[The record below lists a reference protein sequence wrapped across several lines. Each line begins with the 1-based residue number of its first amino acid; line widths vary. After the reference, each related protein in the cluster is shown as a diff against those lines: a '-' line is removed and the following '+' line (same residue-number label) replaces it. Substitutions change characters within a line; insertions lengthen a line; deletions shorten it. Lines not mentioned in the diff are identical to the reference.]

1 MSAPFAALF
10 DLDGVLMDTEGEY
23 TKFWDRVDELY
34 PTHVR
39 NFSLAIKGS
48 TLDRIFNTY
57 FPDNETQK
65 QIYQM
70 LLDMELHFNYR
81 EFPDAPAFVEML
93 KAHGIPCIVVTS
105 SNRQKMEAVYSQ
117 LPEFRKRLPG
127 LVCDEDVTRSKPDPQ
142 GYLIGAE
149 RLGMPI
155 EKCIVFEDSLSGL
168 EAGRRSG
175 ARVIALATSRPY
187 EELTDKAHRVYRQLA
202 DISFSDLEKLFD

>member
-1 MSAPFAALF
+1 MSASFAALF

-23 TKFWDRVDELY
+23 TKFWDRVDELF
-34 PTHVR
+34 PTNIP

-57 FPDNETQK
+57 FPDPETQRK
-65 QIYQM
+65 IYQM
-70 LLDMELHFNYR
+70 LLDMELNFTYR

-93 KAHGIPCIVVTS
+93 KAHGVPCIVVTS
-105 SNRQKMEAVYSQ
+105 SNRQKMETVYRQ
-117 LPEFRKRLPG
+117 LPEFKKRLPG

-155 EKCIVFEDSLSGL
+155 GKCIVFEDSLSGL

-175 ARVIALATSRPY
+175 ARVVALATSRPY
-187 EELTDKAHRVYRQLA
+187 EELTDKADRVFCRLS
-202 DISFSDLEKLFD
+202 DITYNDLSELF